1 MSRQSSN
8 ESLLIILII
17 TAIISAIVAVI
28 KYIAISIAIV
38 AAVVVISWSLYRIFL
53 YCYIGSIKNK
63 EADPLLTTVSK
74 WIVNKDRVY
83 VSDLEKQFSVGPER
97 CTFII
102 TQLGLLGMLNGSEC
116 LVNNKWALRKIFIPA
131 NSDALFF
138 EHCLDKRVSSIMK
151 MIENQLNEEQCPN
164 TIYLLQYYKKYID
177 KLLHISY
184 LEERK
189 ASLLSYYQS
198 HEIRDIDSDISKY
211 KTDINGA
218 FLNFKID
225 DKAQKI
231 YDRLCKVMLS
241 INGKDVWDNNHQKI
255 KCERKKFLCMHINNV
270 EASFPCLRINQH
282 KVIYFFPAFI
292 MVFNDKRNNKFFK
305 CIDYKQLATKLDTV
319 YLTKENWFNEN
330 DLEVAYY
337 TYLHSRVDGGPD
349 RRYKYN
355 PSTAHYLCHQWSIN
369 SIGMELLFSNGNVV
383 NAINGTI
390 NQLGVILKNSK
401 LSLLND
407 YTSCDLESK
416 DDQSKSRMITNT
428 MGKVNHINMKIE
440 NAIKSNHISQDT
452 LQLHTL
458 AYILNDLHVF
468 QTIEEKA
475 YFNIMKALIADGILE
490 RLVSIS
496 PYSLEGEDMIRNY
509 VMKSGYD
516 LTKIRSVITGVYSG
530 FHYSKITDKQVQ
542 R

>member
-1 MSRQSSN
+1 MSRRSSN

-116 LVNNKWALRKIFIPA
+116 LVNNKWALRKIFISA

-138 EHCLDKRVSSIMK
+138 EHCLEKRVSSIMK

-198 HEIRDIDSDISKY
+198 YAIRDIDSDISKY
-211 KTDINGA
+211 KTDIN
-218 FLNFKID
+218 
-225 DKAQKI
+225 
-231 YDRLCKVMLS
+231 
-241 INGKDVWDNNHQKI
+241 
-255 KCERKKFLCMHINNV
+255 
-270 EASFPCLRINQH
+270 SFP
-282 KVIYFFPAFI
+282 
-292 MVFNDKRNNKFFK
+292 
-305 CIDYKQLATKLDTV
+305 
-319 YLTKENWFNEN
+319 
-330 DLEVAYY
+330 
-337 TYLHSRVDGGPD
+337 TY
-349 RRYKYN
+349 
-355 PSTAHYLCHQWSIN
+355 
-369 SIGMELLFSNGNVV
+369 
-383 NAINGTI
+383 
-390 NQLGVILKNSK
+390 
-401 LSLLND
+401 
-407 YTSCDLESK
+407 
-416 DDQSKSRMITNT
+416 
-428 MGKVNHINMKIE
+428 
-440 NAIKSNHISQDT
+440 
-452 LQLHTL
+452 
-458 AYILNDLHVF
+458 
-468 QTIEEKA
+468 
-475 YFNIMKALIADGILE
+475 
-490 RLVSIS
+490 
-496 PYSLEGEDMIRNY
+496 
-509 VMKSGYD
+509 
-516 LTKIRSVITGVYSG
+516 
-530 FHYSKITDKQVQ
+530 
-542 R
+542 